1 MRWLVLLLCASP
13 ALACEDPICEVPTDL
28 LRFTRIIDFSSLPS
42 GYGVGRALTGVID
55 GKGAHFGERFAGQ
68 GLETA
73 TGHDHLTGL
82 PQPPLTLLPGEEG
95 TNLGTIN
102 LWGDNVLK
110 GHGPRGFP
118 DAGAVGEGAIAVLFD
133 RDQPA
138 LAVDIRGGEGGTVTL
153 VFFDRLGRLIQTIT
167 RQVDRDTGTLT
178 LLRRGAVPDIAG
190 FTVENE
196 DPEGLGIDNLRFE
209 FRELLGTLPAPP
221 GGSDAG

>member
-1 MRWLVLLLCASP
+1 M
-13 ALACEDPICEVPTDL
+13 
-28 LRFTRIIDFSSLPS
+28 
-42 GYGVGRALTGVID
+42 
-55 GKGAHFGERFAGQ
+55 
-68 GLETA
+68 
-73 TGHDHLTGL
+73 
-82 PQPPLTLLPGEEG
+82 
-95 TNLGTIN
+95 
-102 LWGDNVLK
+102 LK

>member
-13 ALACEDPICEVPTDL
+13 ALACEDPICEVPIDL

-55 GKGAHFGERFAGQ
+55 GNGAHFGERFAGQ

-82 PQPPLTLLPGEEG
+82 PLPPLTLQPGEEG

-178 LLRRGAVPDIAG
+178 LLRRGAIPDIAG

-209 FRELLGTLPAPP
+209 FRELLGALPAPP
-221 GGSDAG
+221 RGSDAG